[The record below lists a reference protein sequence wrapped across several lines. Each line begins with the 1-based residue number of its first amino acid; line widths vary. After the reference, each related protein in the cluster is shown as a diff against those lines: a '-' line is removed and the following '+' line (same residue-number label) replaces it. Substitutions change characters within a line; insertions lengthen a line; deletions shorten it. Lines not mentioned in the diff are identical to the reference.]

1 MIRIVNG
8 TDSEL
13 HTFYELLR
21 IYFPAYETSGEL
33 FLIIETTGKN
43 KRVTLMIG
51 DDQYENTFFGEDEFE
66 LKRKISAWIASEVD
80 HPDKELSRWGS
91 LTGTR
96 PIKFLQKHRRELDD
110 AAAMDLLTK
119 DYLLDPEVASLLMTI
134 AKRESALIGDN
145 WGSGY
150 SLYVHIPFCPTRC
163 EYCSYPT
170 IGSDNKEAIRTYMDY
185 LLKELSFVLQKT
197 GSSPETIYIG
207 GGTPTSI
214 PVSELEKLLQGL
226 AHLKPKEFTLE
237 AGRPK
242 TITTELVDM
251 IGNYPVTRISINPQ
265 TMVERTLKAVKRPH
279 SAEDIMK
286 AYELVRKKTDL
297 QINMD
302 MILGLAD
309 ETVDDVDYTLRRLC
323 ALEPE
328 NITVHMLSL
337 KNGSKLFE
345 NNSVFVKNTRAMES
359 YAMKF
364 LETRGYHPYYLYR
377 QKRILGNGANI
388 GYAKEG
394 TESFYNMVMMEEIH
408 TVVGVGMSATTKLVD
423 SAGNTIRK
431 FSNFRNM
438 RDYTDRFDEV
448 LKKKAKYLGDV
459 L

>member
-33 FLIIETTGKN
+33 FLIIDTTAEN
-43 KRVTLMIG
+43 KHVTLIID
-51 DDQYENTFFGEDEFE
+51 DDQYENTFGGTDEYE

-80 HPDKELSRWGS
+80 HPNKEPSLWGS

-96 PIKFLQKHRRELDD
+96 PIKFLQKHRRELGD
-110 AAAMDLLTK
+110 AGVMKLLTK
-119 DYLLDPEVASLLMTI
+119 DYLIDPDVASLLMRI
-134 AKRESALIGDN
+134 AKRESALIGEN
-145 WGSGY
+145 WGRGY
-150 SLYVHIPFCPTRC
+150 SLYIHIPFCPTRC

-170 IGSDNKEAIRTYMDY
+170 IGSDNKEAVRIYMDY
-185 LLKELSFVLQKT
+185 LLKELSFVLNKMGT
-197 GSSPETIYIG
+197 SPETIYIG

-214 PVSELEKLLQGL
+214 PVADLEKFFQELR
-226 AHLKPKEFTLE
+226 HLTPKEFTLE

-251 IGNYPVTRISINPQ
+251 IRDYPVTRISINPQ
-265 TMVERTLKAVKRPH
+265 TMVDRTLKAVKRPH
-279 SAEDIMK
+279 SAEDILT

-297 QINMD
+297 QVNMD
-302 MILGLAD
+302 MILGLGD
-309 ETVDDVDYTLRRLC
+309 ETVDDVDYTLNKLC

-345 NNSVFVKNTRAMES
+345 NNSVFVKNTRSMES
-359 YAMKF
+359 YAMGF
-364 LETRGYHPYYLYR
+364 LKEKGYHPYYLYR

-388 GYAKEG
+388 GYAKDG
-394 TESFYNMVMMEEIH
+394 TESIYNMVMMEEIH

-423 SAGNTIRK
+423 SRGNTIRK

-438 RDYTDRFDEV
+438 RDYTDRFSEV

>member
-21 IYFPAYETSGEL
+21 IYFPAYEAVGEL
-33 FLIIETTGKN
+33 FLIIDTTIEN
-43 KRVTLMIG
+43 KHVTLII
-51 DDQYENTFFGEDEFE
+51 DDDRYENTFFGTDEFE
-66 LKRKISAWIASEVD
+66 LKRKISAWIAKEVD
-80 HPDKELSRWGS
+80 HPDKETSLWGS

-96 PIKFLQKHRRELDD
+96 PIKFLQRHRRKLGDTG
-110 AAAMDLLTK
+110 AMDLLTK
-119 DYLLDPEVASLLMTI
+119 DYLLDPEIATLLMAI

-150 SLYVHIPFCPTRC
+150 SLYIHIPFCPTRC

-170 IGSDNKEAIRTYMDY
+170 IASDNKEAVRTYMDY
-185 LLKELSFVLQKT
+185 LLKELIFVLQKM
-197 GSSPETIYIG
+197 GGSPETIYIG

-214 PVSELEKLLQGL
+214 PVAELEKILQVL
-226 AHLKPKEFTLE
+226 AHLKSKEFTLE

-242 TITTELVDM
+242 TITQELVDT
-251 IGNYPVTRISINPQ
+251 IRNYPVSRISINPQ
-265 TMVERTLKAVKRPH
+265 TMVDRTLRAIKRPH
-279 SAEDIMK
+279 SAEDIIA
-286 AYELVRKKTDL
+286 AYELVRKNTDL

-309 ETVDDVDYTLRRLC
+309 ETVDDVDHTLRRLC

-364 LETRGYHPYYLYR
+364 LEEEGYHPYYLYR

-394 TESFYNMVMMEEIH
+394 TESFYNMIMMEEIH

-423 SAGNTIRK
+423 CKGNTIRK

-438 RDYTDRFDEV
+438 RDYTVRFNEV